1 MEDFVIISY
10 NSNNFCNQS
19 GNDSLGRIV
28 DLVRVVRPHVV
39 CLQVCDQGLVLK
51 MAAIKPYNYNFSG
64 VPPVWNQFPQ
74 FPRAA

>member
-1 MEDFVIISY
+1 MTALAQCTQNIPVVSKRMADFVIITY

-39 CLQVCDQGLVLK
+39 CLQVCDQSLVLE
-51 MAAIKPYNYNFSG
+51 MAAIKL
-64 VPPVWNQFPQ
+64 
-74 FPRAA
+74 